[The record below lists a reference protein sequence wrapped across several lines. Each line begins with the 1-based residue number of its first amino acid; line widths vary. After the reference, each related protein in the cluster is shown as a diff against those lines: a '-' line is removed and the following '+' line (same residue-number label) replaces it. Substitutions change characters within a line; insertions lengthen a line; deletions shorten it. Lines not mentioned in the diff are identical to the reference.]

1 MSVMP
6 NKRKHVANA
15 PIRKYF
21 NAASFDDR
29 EDLLLPARMYIEM
42 DNISIPRKSIIIL
55 LYDVMIT
62 PPISEKIIN
71 TK

>member
-1 MSVMP
+1 MSAIP
-6 NKRKHVANA
+6 KRRKHVANA

-21 NAASFDDR
+21 NAASFEDK
-29 EDLLLPARMYIEM
+29 EDLLLPASIYIEM
-42 DNISIPRKSIIIL
+42 ESISIPRKSIIIL
-55 LYDVMIT
+55 LNDVMIT